1 MDEEYTRL
9 EEELARINAP
19 TETLNRLLLKLFPQ
33 LKSQVKKDVTN

>member
-9 EEELARINAP
+9 EEEFARINAP

-33 LKSQVKKDVTN
+33 LKSHMKKGVTH